1 MTRAWNAAPVA
12 RVDFGFVTPATP
24 RRDSRRAA
32 RAMRTCTQKTDA
44 SSAIARA
51 TRSPVNAMRTRAT
64 RDVARPRGHRGTAQG
79 MTTRTRAS
87 ARDGDA
93 RGVEGDV
100 HDFCAVDSRAGARDG
115 RRAGERL
122 VILDADA
129 SSASTVS
136 TTSRAGFVAFVASLA
151 VSGAAFAE
159 GADAGAVT
167 DAVPRAVD
175 VEMAFDGGAQPTP
188 TKVEGENASE
198 PNAKVST
205 MKAVEAPPVDA
216 DAGKKSDR
224 GKGRLKELQ
233 DLREE
238 LLTKEYELQSKANEL
253 QKSDQ
258 TVQVLQQ
265 ELELKNKLYELV
277 KSERDRAIEEAKLAS
292 GLCAQV
298 GGF

>member
-1 MTRAWNAAPVA
+1 MV
-12 RVDFGFVTPATP
+12 F
-24 RRDSRRAA
+24 
-32 RAMRTCTQKTDA
+32 
-44 SSAIARA
+44 
-51 TRSPVNAMRTRAT
+51 
-64 RDVARPRGHRGTAQG
+64 
-79 MTTRTRAS
+79 
-87 ARDGDA
+87 
-93 RGVEGDV
+93 
-100 HDFCAVDSRAGARDG
+100 
-115 RRAGERL
+115 
-122 VILDADA
+122 LDADA

-136 TTSRAGFVAFVASLA
+136 TTARAGFVAFVASLA
-151 VSGAAFAE
+151 VSGAAFAD
-159 GADAGAVT
+159 GVAAGAVG
-167 DAVPRAVD
+167 DAVARAVD
-175 VEMAFDGGAQPTP
+175 VEMTLDGGAQPTQA
-188 TKVEGENASE
+188 KVEGEGASE
-198 PNAKVST
+198 PNAAVST

-233 DLREE
+233 GLREE
-238 LLTKEYELQSKANEL
+238 LLAKEYELQSKANEL